1 MSDLQ
6 VVIAILGMA
15 IVTYF
20 TRVAGFFL
28 IKRIKVT
35 RRVKGFLQAL
45 PGTILIS
52 IVAPIVFTSGKPEL
66 IASAATAVVAWRT
79 GNLAIS
85 MVVGV
90 LSVFFLRQIW

>member
-1 MSDLQ
+1 MNDLQ
-6 VVIAILGMA
+6 TLIAILGMA
-15 IVTYF
+15 LITYF

-28 IKRIKVT
+28 IKRVKVT
-35 RRVKGFLQAL
+35 KRVEAFLKAL

-52 IVAPIVFTSGKPEL
+52 IVAPIVVTSGKPEM

-85 MVVGV
+85 MAVGV
-90 LSVFFLRQIW
+90 LSVFFLRQVF

>member
-6 VVIAILGMA
+6 AFIAILGMA
-15 IVTYF
+15 VVTYF

-28 IKRIKVT
+28 IKRVKVT
-35 RRVKGFLQAL
+35 RRVEAFLKAL

-66 IASAATAVVAWRT
+66 IASAATAAVAWRT

-85 MVVGV
+85 MAVGV
-90 LSVFFLRQIW
+90 LSVFLLRQVF

>member
-1 MSDLQ
+1 
-6 VVIAILGMA
+6 
-15 IVTYF
+15 
-20 TRVAGFFL
+20 
-28 IKRIKVT
+28 
-35 RRVKGFLQAL
+35 